1 MKTNLAAWSG
11 SMMLGFGWALLDA
24 RIGENRP
31 HSHLAHQI
39 SLALVDV
46 CSISADRN
54 LRLSPGEAVLI
65 PAATVHRLM
74 PSGAILRNLY
84 VDPFFMGTRDLNKSV
99 GLERVSAAEANALAL
114 VQSGKDARKWIEGF
128 LNRKSSRRIDPRLGS
143 TLQRIE
149 PGAAPSELAKAVGVS
164 TTRMREIAVR
174 DFGVPTTK
182 LLQWLQVQRAIEGFH
197 QSHSLAAAAAAG
209 GFSDQAHFTRRLVEW
224 FGVTPSQGLAKIEIT
239 IVR

>member
-1 MKTNLAAWSG
+1 MDK
-11 SMMLGFGWALLDA
+11 
-24 RIGENRP
+24 
-31 HSHLAHQI
+31 
-39 SLALVDV
+39 
-46 CSISADRN
+46 
-54 LRLSPGEAVLI
+54 
-65 PAATVHRLM
+65 
-74 PSGAILRNLY
+74 
-84 VDPFFMGTRDLNKSV
+84 
-99 GLERVSAAEANALAL
+99 
-114 VQSGKDARKWIEGF
+114 GF

-164 TTRMREIAVR
+164 TTRMREIAIR

>member
-1 MKTNLAAWSG
+1 
-11 SMMLGFGWALLDA
+11 MMLGFGWALLDA
-24 RIGENRP
+24 QTGENRP

-39 SLALVDV
+39 SLSLVDS
-46 CSISADRN
+46 CSINADRD

-65 PAATVHRLM
+65 PATTVHRLT

-99 GLERVSAAEANALAL
+99 GLERLSTAEANALAL
-114 VQSGKDARKWIEGF
+114 VGSGNEARKWMEGF
-128 LNRKSSRRIDPRLGS
+128 LNRKGSSQIDPRLRS

-149 PGAAPSELAKAVGVS
+149 PGATPSELAKAVGVS
-164 TTRMREIAVR
+164 TTRMREIAIR

-182 LLQWLQVQRAIEGFH
+182 LLQVQRAIEGFH

>member
-1 MKTNLAAWSG
+1 
-11 SMMLGFGWALLDA
+11 
-24 RIGENRP
+24 
-31 HSHLAHQI
+31 
-39 SLALVDV
+39 
-46 CSISADRN
+46 
-54 LRLSPGEAVLI
+54 LSPGEAVLI
-65 PAATVHRLM
+65 PATTVHRLT

-99 GLERVSAAEANALAL
+99 GLERLSTAEANALAL
-114 VQSGKDARKWIEGF
+114 VGSGNEARKWMEGF
-128 LNRKSSRRIDPRLGS
+128 LNRKGSSQIDPRLRS

-149 PGAAPSELAKAVGVS
+149 PGATPSELAKAVGVS
-164 TTRMREIAVR
+164 TTRMRDIAIR

>member
-1 MKTNLAAWSG
+1 
-11 SMMLGFGWALLDA
+11 MMLGFGWALLDA
-24 RIGENRP
+24 QTGENRP

-39 SLALVDV
+39 SLSLVDS
-46 CSISADRN
+46 CSINADRD

-65 PAATVHRLM
+65 PATTVHR
-74 PSGAILRNLY
+74 LY

-99 GLERVSAAEANALAL
+99 GLERLSTAEANALAL
-114 VQSGKDARKWIEGF
+114 VGSGNEARKWMEGF
-128 LNRKSSRRIDPRLGS
+128 LNRKGSSQIDPRLRS

-149 PGAAPSELAKAVGVS
+149 PGATPSELAKAVGVS
-164 TTRMREIAVR
+164 TTRMREIAIR

>member
-1 MKTNLAAWSG
+1 
-11 SMMLGFGWALLDA
+11 MMLGFGWALLDA
-24 RIGENRP
+24 QTGENRP

-39 SLALVDV
+39 SLSLVDS
-46 CSISADRN
+46 CSINADRD

-65 PAATVHRLM
+65 PATTVHRLT

-84 VDPFFMGTRDLNKSV
+84 VDPFFMGTRDLKKSV
-99 GLERVSAAEANALAL
+99 GLERLSNAEANALAL
-114 VQSGKDARKWIEGF
+114 ILSGNEARKWIEGF
-128 LNRKSSRRIDPRLGS
+128 LNRKSSSQIDPRLRS

-149 PGAAPSELAKAVGVS
+149 PGATPSELAKAVGVS
-164 TTRMREIAVR
+164 TTRMREIAIR

>member
-1 MKTNLAAWSG
+1 
-11 SMMLGFGWALLDA
+11 MLGFGWALLDA
-24 RIGENRP
+24 QTGENRP

-39 SLALVDV
+39 SLSLVDS
-46 CSISADRN
+46 CSINADRD
-54 LRLSPGEAVLI
+54 LRL
-65 PAATVHRLM
+65 T

-99 GLERVSAAEANALAL
+99 GLERLSTAEANALAL
-114 VQSGKDARKWIEGF
+114 VGSGNEARKWMEGF
-128 LNRKSSRRIDPRLGS
+128 LNRKGSNQIDPRLRS

-149 PGAAPSELAKAVGVS
+149 PGASPSELAKAVGVS
-164 TTRMREIAVR
+164 TTRMREIAIR

>member
-1 MKTNLAAWSG
+1 M
-11 SMMLGFGWALLDA
+11 
-24 RIGENRP
+24 
-31 HSHLAHQI
+31 
-39 SLALVDV
+39 
-46 CSISADRN
+46 
-54 LRLSPGEAVLI
+54 
-65 PAATVHRLM
+65 
-74 PSGAILRNLY
+74 
-84 VDPFFMGTRDLNKSV
+84 
-99 GLERVSAAEANALAL
+99 
-114 VQSGKDARKWIEGF
+114 EGF
-128 LNRKSSRRIDPRLGS
+128 LNRKGSSQIDPRLRS

-149 PGAAPSELAKAVGVS
+149 PGATPSELAKAVGVS
-164 TTRMREIAVR
+164 TTRMREIAIR

>member
-1 MKTNLAAWSG
+1 
-11 SMMLGFGWALLDA
+11 MLGFGWALLDA
-24 RIGENRP
+24 QTGENRP

-39 SLALVDV
+39 SLSLVDS
-46 CSISADRN
+46 CSINADRD

-65 PAATVHRLM
+65 PATTVHRLT

-99 GLERVSAAEANALAL
+99 GLERLSTAEANALAL
-114 VQSGKDARKWIEGF
+114 VGSGNEARKWMEGF
-128 LNRKSSRRIDPRLGS
+128 LNRKGSNQIDPRLRS

-149 PGAAPSELAKAVGVS
+149 PGASPSELAKAVGVS
-164 TTRMREIAVR
+164 TTRMREIAIR

-197 QSHSLAAAAAAG
+197 QSHS
-209 GFSDQAHFTRRLVEW
+209 RRGRRWVFRSSAFYPS
-224 FGVTPSQGLAKIEIT
+224 FGRMVRRDAIT
-239 IVR
+239 GSRKNRDYHRALRRQRNVQYRGPKGA